1 MRQRLG
7 SAIFPLSLLLALS
20 LLTFWLR
27 YATELPAERHD
38 GKHRH
43 DPDYIVTDGTL
54 RKLDETGKLAFT
66 LRAEE
71 IRHYPDDDSTDL
83 SQPIATYLHPSKP
96 PLTMRAVRGHVNRD
110 GKQVDLYEN
119 VHIQRDA
126 YAKNAALA
134 ANTEQLT
141 ILPDDEIAF
150 TKSPVTITHG
160 KSWAK
165 GVGLTVDNRAQTY
178 VLESRA
184 VAEIESKH
192 AKKKP

>member
-27 YATELPAERHD
+27 FATELPPERHD
-38 GKHRH
+38 GKNRH
-43 DPDYIVTDGTL
+43 DPDYIVTDATL
-54 RKLDETGKLAFT
+54 RKLDQTGNLKFT

-83 SQPIATYLHPSKP
+83 HEPTAIYLHPTKP
-96 PLTMRAVRGHVNRD
+96 PLNMRATRGHVNRD

-119 VHIQRDA
+119 VHIQRAA
-126 YAKNAALA
+126 YEKTAAM
-134 ANTEQLT
+134 TGSTDQLT

-150 TKSPVTITHG
+150 TKSPVSITQG
-160 KSWAK
+160 RSWAK
-165 GVGLTVDNRAQTY
+165 GVGLKVDNRAQTY
-178 VLESRA
+178 VLESQV

-192 AKKKP
+192 TKKKP